1 MNSWYNAFYDNASFY
16 FRSILVTMLSM
27 TMLHLILDQFLVYN
41 AFYDI
46 ALFNFRP
53 ILGTMLSMTMLH
65 FNLDQFFVC

>member
-1 MNSWYNAFYDNASFY
+1 
-16 FRSILVTMLSM
+16 M

-53 ILGTMLSMTMLH
+53 ILGTMLSMTMLYLI
-65 FNLDQFFVC
+65 LDQFLVQCFL